1 MQSMKSINSNKD
13 FNNLVK
19 SGKPFVLDFYADW
32 CGPCQVLLPT
42 VEKLADEFQG
52 EVAIVK
58 VDIDKQR
65 DLAEKFNV
73 KSIPSIF
80 FMENN
85 KVKDAINGMASEHIL
100 RKKIKA
106 LI

>member
-1 MQSMKSINSNKD
+1 MKSINSNKD

-19 SGKPFVLDFYADW
+19 SGKPFVMDFYADW
-32 CGPCQVLLPT
+32 CGPCQVLMPT
-42 VEKLADEFQG
+42 VEKLADEFKG

-58 VDIDKQR
+58 VDIDRQR
-65 DLAEKFNV
+65 ALAEKFKV

-80 FMENN
+80 FMESN
-85 KVKDAINGMASEHIL
+85 KVKESIKGAASEHTL

>member
-1 MQSMKSINSNKD
+1 MRSINSNKD

-19 SGKPFVLDFYADW
+19 SGKPFVMDFYADW
-32 CGPCQVLLPT
+32 CGPCQVLMPT
-42 VEKLADEFQG
+42 VEKLADEFKG

-58 VDIDKQR
+58 VDIDRQR
-65 DLAEKFNV
+65 ALAEKFKV

-80 FMENN
+80 FMESN
-85 KVKDAINGMASEHIL
+85 KVKESIKGAASEHTL